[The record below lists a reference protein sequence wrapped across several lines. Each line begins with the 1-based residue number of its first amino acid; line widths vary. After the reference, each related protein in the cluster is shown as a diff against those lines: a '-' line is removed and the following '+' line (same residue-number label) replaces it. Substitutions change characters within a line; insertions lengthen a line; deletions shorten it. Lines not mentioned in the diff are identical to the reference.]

1 MIGYIN
7 KFDENK
13 ITMSLM
19 IKDEQLLKNYNKIWK
34 KIERLM
40 SIDFDSKTIY
50 GEDNKYIKTKVKT
63 YKESITTN
71 FYNKNML
78 KEKVPCKCLSSCY
91 LNVFINVNVYQFC

>member
-1 MIGYIN
+1 MTGYIN

-19 IKDEQLLKNYNKIWK
+19 VKDKQLLKNYNKIWK
-34 KIERLM
+34 KTERLM

-50 GEDNKYIKTKVKT
+50 GEDNKYIKTKIKA

-78 KEKVPCKCLSSCY
+78 KVPCKCLSICY
-91 LNVFINVNVYQFC
+91 LNVFINVNVYQIC